1 MARRDGRVFPQRRET
16 QGKSRPEVVLPGRAV
31 DGRQVSPRNILFLMT
46 DQHRVDTLGAYGN
59 PLART
64 PVLDELA
71 RTGTRFDR
79 WYTPTA
85 ICTPARASLL
95 TGQAPFRHKLLANQ
109 ERNVGYSEDLPEG
122 TWTFPQALRSHGYNC
137 GLVGKWH
144 AGTVKT
150 PADYGLDG
158 VHLPGWH
165 NPVDHPDYL
174 QYLDE
179 RGLPPYEISDRIRGT
194 LPNGQPGNLLAARL
208 HQPVE
213 ATFEHYLA
221 TRTIEMLRGY
231 SEQDRPFFLALHFF
245 GPHLPYIVPPE
256 YFDLIDPETVELP
269 RSIAETFHG
278 KPPVQRNYSKHWTF
292 DTMPIEVTR
301 KLIAVYWGY
310 VTLIDEQLGRVLA
323 ALRELGRADDT
334 SVFFTCDHGE
344 FTGAHR
350 LHDKGPAMYEDI
362 YRTPG
367 LIRVPGAPQ
376 GQVRQEFVSLTDCTA
391 TILDLAGI
399 PTDPIS
405 ANAPAAGIS
414 VDAPAAAISANAQAA
429 AVSVDVPVAGVSVD
443 APASAISADASAAAI
458 STNAS
463 AAAISTNASA
473 AAILTNAQ
481 AAGISADASAISTNA
496 QAAAISADAS
506 AAAISANTP
515 VAVDSRSLLPLIR
528 GESPEWSP
536 DIVAEFHGHH
546 FPYPQRMLRTDRYKL
561 VVNPDS
567 INELYDLTRDPD
579 ELLNIYELPETI
591 AIRSTMLRRLYTLL
605 RDRGDNFHH
614 WMASMYDVGS
624 LNHDPT
630 LSGLDEST
638 YASNA

>member
-1 MARRDGRVFPQRRET
+1 M
-16 QGKSRPEVVLPGRAV
+16 S
-31 DGRQVSPRNILFLMT
+31 SPRNILFLMT

-109 ERNVGYSEDLPEG
+109 ERNVGYSEDLPDG
-122 TWTFPQALRSHGYNC
+122 TWTFPQALRSYGYNC

-144 AGTVKT
+144 AGTEKT

-174 QYLDE
+174 GYLAE
-179 RGLPPYEISDRIRGT
+179 RGLPPYAISDRIRGT

-221 TRTIEMLRGY
+221 TRTIEMLRRYAHKRTVQGA
-231 SEQDRPFFLALHFF
+231 PFFLALHFF
-245 GPHLPYIVPPE
+245 GPHLPYIVPDA
-256 YFDLIDPETVELP
+256 YFDLVDPSTVELP
-269 RSIAETFHG
+269 RSVAETFQG
-278 KPPVQRNYSKHWTF
+278 KPPVQRNYSAHWTF

-301 KLIAVYWGY
+301 KLIAVYRGY

-323 ALRELGRADDT
+323 ALAELGLADDT

-362 YRTPG
+362 YHTPG
-367 LIRVPGAPQ
+367 LIRVPGAPA
-376 GQVRQEFVSLTDCTA
+376 GQVRREFVSLTDCTA
-391 TILDLAGI
+391 TIMELAGI
-399 PTDPIS
+399 P
-405 ANAPAAGIS
+405 AGE
-414 VDAPAAAISANAQAA
+414 P
-429 AVSVDVPVAGVSVD
+429 
-443 APASAISADASAAAI
+443 
-458 STNAS
+458 
-463 AAAISTNASA
+463 
-473 AAILTNAQ
+473 
-481 AAGISADASAISTNA
+481 
-496 QAAAISADAS
+496 
-506 AAAISANTP
+506 
-515 VAVDSRSLLPLIR
+515 VDSRSLLPLVQ
-528 GESPEWSP
+528 GETPEWPP
-536 DIVAEFHGHH
+536 DVVAEFHGHH

-567 INELYDLTRDPD
+567 TNELYDLELDPD
-579 ELLNIYELPETI
+579 ELLNVYTLPELEPV
-591 AIRSTMLRRLYTLL
+591 RSALLRRLYTLL

-614 WMASMYDVGS
+614 WMASMYDVGE
-624 LNHDPT
+624 LDHDPT
-630 LSGLDEST
+630 LSGLDESS
-638 YASNA
+638 YAGNA